1 MRAFGRG
8 IAAGL
13 GCVLTALVLAMPA
26 YPAFP
31 GGNGKIVFDSS
42 RGAGVGLDV
51 FSIEADG
58 SSLTQLTDLS
68 LDERRPVWSAD
79 GTRIAFDAESPA
91 GIYTMNADGTGRTR
105 LTDGGIDP
113 SWSPDGDEIAF
124 MCCSAAAGPLDVWLM
139 NSDGSNQRRFLPDRT
154 GDRKG
159 HPAWSPDG
167 SRIAFIT
174 DRDRSQGVYNI
185 EIFVAGFGGGFANVS
200 NNPRDDL
207 HPVWSPDGSKIAFD
221 RDFAIWVMN
230 ADGSNQQNL
239 TGSVSGEQPAWSPDG
254 TKIAFRTGGP
264 TPGAEIAVMNADGS
278 GLHTITQD
286 SFFDEFP
293 DWQPL
298 KRAPDCSKVP
308 AAPDSI
314 EHAVRPR
321 FVPVAL
327 SGASGSNAVSI
338 RIDGVTQDEPVTSEG
353 DPTSPDA
360 QSGPAADRIQLRA
373 ERNPQGDGRVY
384 RLSFTASDGQ
394 GGSCA
399 GTATVSVPRHRD
411 EPAVDSAPPSYDSF
425 GS

>member
-1 MRAFGRG
+1 LKGRLPATM
-8 IAAGL
+8 AAVAIGL
-13 GCVLTALVLAMPA
+13 SFAASA
-26 YPAFP
+26 EAAFP
-31 GGNGKIVFDSS
+31 GSNGKIAFDT
-42 RGAGVGLDV
+42 RRPGTMDLDV
-51 FSIEADG
+51 HSINADG
-58 SSLTQLTDLS
+58 SGLTQLTDLPLS
-68 LDERRPVWSAD
+68 ERRPAWSAD

-91 GIYTMNADGTGRTR
+91 GIYVMNADGTDRTR
-105 LTDGGIDP
+105 LIEGGIDP
-113 SWSPDGDEIAF
+113 SWSPDGSEVAF
-124 MCCSAAAGPLDVWLM
+124 MCCSAGAGPLDLWLM
-139 NSDGSNQRRFLPDRT
+139 NSDGTSQRTLFPCCIP
-154 GDRKG
+154 DRKG

-167 SRIAFIT
+167 SKIAFIS
-174 DRDRSQGVYNI
+174 DRDRSQGVYNL
-185 EIFVAGFGGGFANVS
+185 EIFAAALGGGLANLS
-200 NNPRDDL
+200 NSPRDDL
-207 HPVWSPDGSKIAFD
+207 HPAWSPDGSKIAFD

-230 ADGSNQQNL
+230 ADGSNQENL

-298 KRAPDCSKVP
+298 KRAPDCSKVR

-327 SGASGSNAVSI
+327 SGASGSDAVSI

-360 QSGPAADRIQLRA
+360 QSGPAADQVQLRA
-373 ERNPQGDGRVY
+373 ERNPRGDGRVY